1 MKLCLVCYNG
11 GHLFQLYLLRKW
23 WERHERIWVTFKKE
37 DALSLL
43 QKERV
48 YWAFAPATRN
58 IKNLIRNTIL
68 ALKILRRERPEIIVS
83 TGAAVAVPF
92 FYIGKLL
99 GSKLIFIEVYD
110 RIESPTLTGR
120 LVYPVADEF
129 VLQWEEQR
137 KFYPKGKL
145 LGPLL

>member
-48 YWAFAPATRN
+48 YWAFAPATRS
-58 IKNLIRNTIL
+58 IKNLIRNSIL
-68 ALKILRRERPEIIVS
+68 ALKILRKERPEIIVS